1 MVMHLP
7 PLRLLR
13 PLTTGLLATCAAL
26 AAAVATVP
34 NRPQPYDHIVLVTLR
49 LPGQATLTSLEPESG
64 QPPLPFLAEL
74 ADDTRHAARLLPSAD
89 KADSPTVA
97 AAPHINRDELAALLQ
112 GAGKS
117 LTGSAMAA
125 DQPTVADFES
135 LPTLALA
142 APDAASR
149 ATLTQTDL
157 WLRQH
162 IGPYARWAIENNS
175 LLIVLLDTVS
185 AAARTTPESDNLP
198 RQPVAALLYGA
209 RVQPGLQRSGVNTH
223 GVLASVLHN
232 QGLLG
237 TLRKQIASR
246 CNAEQ
251 SDCDQLL
258 GLWHPT
264 LGML

>member
-34 NRPQPYDHIVLVTLR
+34 SRPQPYDHIVLVTLR

-64 QPPLPFLAEL
+64 QQPLPFLAEL
-74 ADDTRHAARLLPSAD
+74 ADDTRHAARLLPRAD
-89 KADSPTVA
+89 KADSPTV

-125 DQPTVADFES
+125 NQPTAADFES

-162 IGPYARWAIENNS
+162 IGPYARWATGNNS
-175 LLIVLLDTVS
+175 LLIVLLETVTAASKSASDGDT
-185 AAARTTPESDNLP
+185 LP
-198 RQPVAALLYGA
+198 HQPVAALLYGA

-223 GVLASVLHN
+223 GVMASVLHN

>member
-13 PLTTGLLATCAAL
+13 PLTTGLLATCVAL

-34 NRPQPYDHIVLVTLR
+34 SRPQPYDHIVLVTLR
-49 LPGQATLTSLEPESG
+49 LPGQATLTSLEPETS

-74 ADDTRHAARLLPSAD
+74 ADDARHAARLLPGAN
-89 KADSPTVA
+89 KTDSPTA
-97 AAPHINRDELAALLQ
+97 AAPHINPDELAALLQ

-117 LTGSAMAA
+117 LTGNAMTA
-125 DQPTVADFES
+125 DQPTAADFER
-135 LPTLALA
+135 LPTLALV
-142 APDAASR
+142 APDGASR
-149 ATLTQTDL
+149 TTLTQTDF

-175 LLIVLLDTVS
+175 LLIVLLDQVA
-185 AAARTTPESDNLP
+185 AAARPASEGDSLP

-223 GVLASVLHN
+223 GVLASVLYN

-246 CNAEQ
+246 CTAEQ

-258 GLWHPT
+258 GLWLPT

>member
-1 MVMHLP
+1 MAMHLP

-34 NRPQPYDHIVLVTLR
+34 SRPQPYDHIVLVTLR
-49 LPGQATLTSLEPESG
+49 LPLQTTLTSLDPASDL
-64 QPPLPFLAEL
+64 QPLPFLTEL
-74 ADDTRHAARLLPSAD
+74 ADDTRHAARLLPKAD
-89 KADSPTVA
+89 KEGEPAVLP
-97 AAPHINRDELAALLQ
+97 PRINPDDLAALLQ

-117 LTGSAMAA
+117 LTRAMTSVPMAA
-125 DQPTVADFES
+125 DFERLPTV
-135 LPTLALA
+135 TLAT
-142 APDAASR
+142 PDGVASS
-149 ATLTQTDL
+149 TLTQTDL

-162 IGPYARWAIENNS
+162 IGTYARWATVNNS
-175 LLIVLLDTVS
+175 LLIVLLDSVS
-185 AAARTTPESDNLP
+185 SSAKTAPDGDSLP
-198 RQPVAALLYGA
+198 HQPVAALLYGA
-209 RVQPGLQRSGVNTH
+209 HVQPGLQRSGVDTH

-246 CNAEQ
+246 CKAEQ

>member
-1 MVMHLP
+1 MAMHLP

-34 NRPQPYDHIVLVTLR
+34 SRPQPYDHIVLVTLR
-49 LPGQATLTSLEPESG
+49 LPAQATLASLEPG
-64 QPPLPFLAEL
+64 DDLQPLPFLAEL
-74 ADDTRHAARLLPSAD
+74 ADDTRHAARLLPRTD
-89 KADSPTVA
+89 QDSPPA
-97 AAPHINRDELAALLQ
+97 AAPPHINRDDLAALLE

-117 LTGSAMAA
+117 LTGNAMTSGGPTAA
-125 DQPTVADFES
+125 DFDH

-142 APDAASR
+142 GPDAASR
-149 ATLTQTDL
+149 TTLTQTDL

-162 IGPYARWAIENNS
+162 IGPYARWATGNNS
-175 LLIVLLDTVS
+175 LLIVLLETVTATS
-185 AAARTTPESDNLP
+185 RPAPDGDSLP
-198 RQPVAALLYGA
+198 HQPVAALLYGA
-209 RVQPGLQRSGVNTH
+209 RVQPGLQRSGVDTH

-264 LGML
+264 LGLL

>member
-1 MVMHLP
+1 MAMHLP

-34 NRPQPYDHIVLVTLR
+34 SRPQPYDHIVLVTLR
-49 LPGQATLTSLEPESG
+49 LPVQATLASLEPTSDL
-64 QPPLPFLAEL
+64 QPLPFLTEL
-74 ADDTRHAARLLPSAD
+74 ADDTHHAARLLPKAD
-89 KADSPTVA
+89 KDSTPA
-97 AAPHINRDELAALLQ
+97 GAPPPHVNPDDLSALLQ
-112 GAGKS
+112 RAGKS
-117 LTGSAMAA
+117 LASSAMVSG
-125 DQPTVADFES
+125 PTATGFEH

-142 APDAASR
+142 TPDEASR
-149 ATLTQTDL
+149 TTLTQTDL
-157 WLRQH
+157 WLRQS
-162 IGPYARWAIENNS
+162 IGPYARWATGHNS
-175 LLIVLLDTVS
+175 LLIVLLDSVS
-185 AAARTTPESDNLP
+185 GSAKTAQDSNNLP
-198 RQPVAALLYGA
+198 RQPVAALIYGA
-209 RVQPGLQRSGVNTH
+209 HVQPGLQRSGVDTH

-237 TLRKQIASR
+237 TLRKQIAGR

-258 GLWHPT
+258 GLWRPT